1 MDHVLIVK
9 VMLLL
14 LMMMICS
21 FFLLRRH
28 VSPQIPIGHECS
40 TSQGEFLREM
50 ELDAVDHSVSPRR
63 GKVISRI
70 FAQGSIMINLSPP
83 TGGASSVVH

>member
-1 MDHVLIVK
+1 M
-9 VMLLL
+9 M
-14 LMMMICS
+14 MMMIDDDDLF
-21 FFLLRRH
+21 FFLTTDMFHLRWSQLAMS
-28 VSPQIPIGHECS
+28 VPPG
-40 TSQGEFLREM
+40 SQGEFLREM

-83 TGGASSVVH
+83 TGGASSVVP